1 MKTILKILGLLL
13 VVLVLVGAGGYIWAT
28 SVSNRTLARTFE
40 IHSVDFPIPYPLTA
54 EEVAEL
60 GVSPEEAPR
69 VAMERAIERGR
80 HLVSARYACTE
91 CHGENLGGGVMVDA
105 FPIGTLLGPNLTA
118 GTGSRTQG
126 YGPADW
132 DRIVRHGVLPGGR
145 PAVMP
150 SEDFVAM
157 SDRELSDA
165 VAYLQSFPPVD
176 NTVATPSLGPLGKVL
191 MATGA
196 LTLSADDIE
205 THDAAHALMPP
216 ATGVTVEFG
225 EHLAATCTGCHG
237 VSLTGGPIV
246 GGDPSWP
253 PAKNLTPHETG
264 LAAWALEDFRT
275 AMTQGR
281 RPDGTELLVPMT
293 VVMPYARNM
302 TDVEMEALWTYLR
315 SLPALPTGG

>member
-1 MKTILKILGLLL
+1 
-13 VVLVLVGAGGYIWAT
+13 
-28 SVSNRTLARTFE
+28 
-40 IHSVDFPIPYPLTA
+40 
-54 EEVAEL
+54 
-60 GVSPEEAPR
+60 
-69 VAMERAIERGR
+69 
-80 HLVSARYACTE
+80 
-91 CHGENLGGGVMVDA
+91 
-105 FPIGTLLGPNLTA
+105 
-118 GTGSRTQG
+118 
-126 YGPADW
+126 
-132 DRIVRHGVLPGGR
+132 
-145 PAVMP
+145 MP

-176 NTVATPSLGPLGKVL
+176 NTVAMPSLGPLGKVL

-205 THDAAHALMPP
+205 AHDAAHALMPP